1 MTLARDAEDNRNR
14 RWPLVWGGTLVVVGV
29 LSFGDR
35 VGWWP
40 GLNWVHLWPIVM
52 IVTGTLLL
60 LPPWERAPGAGVGWW
75 LVTEG
80 VLFLLNAYGILSLK
94 TSWPLLIVAAGV
106 WIVVAGGRSRRD
118 RRHAR

>member
-1 MTLARDAEDNRNR
+1 MMTLARDAGDNQNR

-35 VGWWP
+35 IGWWP
-40 GLNWVHLWPIVM
+40 GLNWAHLWPIVM
-52 IVTGTLLL
+52 IVTGSLLL
-60 LPPWERAPGAGVGWW
+60 LPPWDRAPGVGFW
-75 LVTEG
+75 LLLEG

-94 TSWPLLIVAAGV
+94 MSWPLLIVGV
-106 WIVVAGGRSRRD
+106 GAWIVIAGGRSRRD